1 MATRIKPKPV
11 GTYEQDFYVWALRQ
25 AELLRARRFE
35 DLDLD
40 HLIEEVEALARAEL
54 NAVLSDAGV
63 VIEHLLKL
71 EHSPATEPRAGW
83 RALVREHRRRLRR
96 ELTPRLRQLL
106 AQLGPLGRD
115 PLRAALLRPLAVAS
129 RQPGEPALG
138 VAGRGGIGTERVRLA
153 LRRRCV
159 LFVHPVSLECSSG
172 HHEGCRR
179 CWR

>member
-40 HLIEEVEALARAEL
+40 PLIEEVEALARAEL

-83 RALVREHRRRLRR
+83 RASVREHRRRLRR

-106 AQLGPLGRD
+106 ARELPGLYGEIRED
-115 PLRAALLRPLAVAS
+115 TAALLRDY
-129 RQPGEPALG
+129 GESAAADALPE
-138 VAGRGGIGTERVRLA
+138 VCPYDLERLTGSW
-153 LRRRCV
+153 L
-159 LFVHPVSLECSSG
+159 P
-172 HHEGCRR
+172 
-179 CWR
+179 

>member
-1 MATRIKPKPV
+1 MATRIKSKPV
-11 GTYEQDFYVWALRQ
+11 ETYEQDFYVWALRQ

-40 HLIEEVEALARAEL
+40 PLIEEVEALARAEL

-83 RALVREHRRRLRR
+83 RASVREHRRRLRR

-106 AQLGPLGRD
+106 ASALPDLYREVRD
-115 PLRAALLRPLAVAS
+115 DTAALLRDY
-129 RQPGEPALG
+129 GESAAADALPE
-138 VAGRGGIGTERVRLA
+138 ACPYDLERLTGSW
-153 LRRRCV
+153 L
-159 LFVHPVSLECSSG
+159 P
-172 HHEGCRR
+172 
-179 CWR
+179 